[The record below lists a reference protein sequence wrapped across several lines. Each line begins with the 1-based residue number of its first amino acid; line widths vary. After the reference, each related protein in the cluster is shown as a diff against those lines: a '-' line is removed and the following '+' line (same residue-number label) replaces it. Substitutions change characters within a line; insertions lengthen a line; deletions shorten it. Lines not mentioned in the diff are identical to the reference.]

1 MNMTEYRKGSHTVY
15 DIKYHIVWITKYRK
29 AVLRGEIG
37 LRLRELIRQ
46 TCEAQEVYIEKGH
59 IAVDHVHLLLSVP
72 PNIAVSD
79 LVQRLKGR
87 SSRKML
93 DEFGELR
100 RQFWGQHLW
109 ARGYYVASSG
119 NVTDEVIAQYIEM
132 QTEKPLNDNEDFQVG
147 EL

>member
-1 MNMTEYRKGSHTVY
+1 MAEYRKGSHTVY

-37 LRLRELIRQ
+37 KRLRELIRQ
-46 TCEAQEVYIEKGH
+46 TCEAHEVYIEKGH
-59 IAVDHVHLLLSVP
+59 IAADHVHLLLSVP

-93 DEFGELR
+93 EEFGELR

-109 ARGYYVASSG
+109 ARGYFVASSG

-132 QTEKPLNDNEDFQVG
+132 QNEKPQSDDEDFRVG

>member
-1 MNMTEYRKGSHTVY
+1 MTEYRKGSHTVY

-37 LRLRELIRQ
+37 IRLRELIRQ

-59 IAVDHVHLLLSVP
+59 IALDHVHLLLSVP

-93 DEFGELR
+93 DEFTELR

-109 ARGYYVASSG
+109 ARGYFVASSG

-132 QTEKPLNDNEDFQVG
+132 QTEKPQNDNEDFQIG

>member
-1 MNMTEYRKGSHTVY
+1 MNMKEYRKGSHTVY

-37 LRLRELIRQ
+37 VRLRELIRQ

-72 PNIAVSD
+72 PNIAASD
-79 LVQRLKGR
+79 LVQWLKGR

-109 ARGYYVASSG
+109 ARGYFVASSG

-132 QTEKPLNDNEDFQVG
+132 QNEKPQNDNEDFQVG

>member
-1 MNMTEYRKGSHTVY
+1 MTEYRKGSHTVY
-15 DIKYHIVWITKYRK
+15 DLKYHIVWITKYRK

-37 LRLRELIRQ
+37 VRLRELTRQ

-59 IAVDHVHLLLSVP
+59 IALDHVHLLLSVP

-109 ARGYYVASSG
+109 ARGYFVASSG

-132 QTEKPLNDNEDFQVG
+132 QNEKPQNDNEDFQVG

>member
-1 MNMTEYRKGSHTVY
+1 MAEYRKGSHTVY
-15 DIKYHIVWITKYRK
+15 DLKYHIVWITKYRK

-37 LRLRELIRQ
+37 VRLRELIRQ

-93 DEFGELR
+93 EEFGELR

-109 ARGYYVASSG
+109 ARGYFVASSG

-132 QTEKPLNDNEDFQVG
+132 QNEKPQNDDENFQVG

>member
-1 MNMTEYRKGSHTVY
+1 MAEYRKGSHTVY

-37 LRLRELIRQ
+37 KRLRELIRQ

-109 ARGYYVASSG
+109 ARGYFVASSG

-132 QTEKPLNDNEDFQVG
+132 QTEKPQNGKEDFQVG

>member
-1 MNMTEYRKGSHTVY
+1 MTEYRKGSHTVY
-15 DIKYHIVWITKYRK
+15 DIKYHIVWITKYRR

-87 SSRKML
+87 SSRRML

-109 ARGYYVASSG
+109 ARGYFVASSG
-119 NVTDEVIAQYIEM
+119 NVTDEIIAQYIQM
-132 QTEKPLNDNEDFQVG
+132 QNEKPQNDSEDFQVG

>member
-1 MNMTEYRKGSHTVY
+1 MTEYRKGSHTVY

-29 AVLRGEIG
+29 AILRGEIG

-46 TCEAQEVYIEKGH
+46 TCEAQEVYIVKGH
-59 IAVDHVHLLLSVP
+59 ISTDHVHLLLSVP

-93 DEFGELR
+93 EEFGELR

-109 ARGYYVASSG
+109 ARGYFVASSG

-132 QTEKPLNDNEDFQVG
+132 QGEKPPSDNEDFQVG

>member
-1 MNMTEYRKGSHTVY
+1 MTDYRKGSHTVY

-37 LRLRELIRQ
+37 VRLRELIRQ

-59 IAVDHVHLLLSVP
+59 IALDHVHLLLSVP

-87 SSRKML
+87 SSRQML

-109 ARGYYVASSG
+109 ARGYFVASSG
-119 NVTDEVIAQYIEM
+119 NVTDEVIALYMEM
-132 QTEKPLNDNEDFQVG
+132 QTEKPQNDNEDFQVG

>member
-1 MNMTEYRKGSHTVY
+1 MAEYRKSSHTVY
-15 DIKYHIVWITKYRK
+15 DLKYHIVWITKYRK

-37 LRLRELIRQ
+37 VRLRELVRQ

-93 DEFGELR
+93 EEFGELR

-109 ARGYYVASSG
+109 ARGYFVASSG

-132 QTEKPLNDNEDFQVG
+132 QNEKPQNDDENFQIG

>member
-1 MNMTEYRKGSHTVY
+1 MTEYRKGSHTVY

-37 LRLRELIRQ
+37 KRLRELIRQ

-59 IAVDHVHLLLSVP
+59 VAVDHVHLLLSVP

-93 DEFGELR
+93 EEFGELR

-109 ARGYYVASSG
+109 ARGYFVASSG

-132 QTEKPLNDNEDFQVG
+132 QNEKPQSDDEDFQVG

>member
-37 LRLRELIRQ
+37 VRLRELIRQ
-46 TCEAQEVYIEKGH
+46 TCEAQEGYIEKGH

-79 LVQRLKGR
+79 LVQWLKGR

-100 RQFWGQHLW
+100 RQFWGQQLW
-109 ARGYYVASSG
+109 ACGYFVASSG

-132 QTEKPLNDNEDFQVG
+132 QTEKPQNDNEDFQVG

>member
-1 MNMTEYRKGSHTVY
+1 MTDYRKGSHTVY

-37 LRLRELIRQ
+37 VRLRELIRQ

-59 IAVDHVHLLLSVP
+59 IALDHVHLLLSVP

-87 SSRKML
+87 SSRQML

-100 RQFWGQHLW
+100 RQFGGQHLW
-109 ARGYYVASSG
+109 ARGYFVASSG

-132 QTEKPLNDNEDFQVG
+132 QTEKPQNDNEDFQVG

>member
-37 LRLRELIRQ
+37 VRLRELIRQ

-79 LVQRLKGR
+79 LVQWLKGR

-109 ARGYYVASSG
+109 ARGYFVASSG

-132 QTEKPLNDNEDFQVG
+132 QTEKPQNDNEDFQVG

>member
-1 MNMTEYRKGSHTVY
+1 MTEYRKGSHTVY
-15 DIKYHIVWITKYRK
+15 DIKYHIAWIMKYGK
-29 AVLRGEIG
+29 AVLRGEVG
-37 LRLRELIRQ
+37 LRLRDLIRQ
-46 TCEAQEVYIEKGH
+46 TCEAEEVYIEKGH

-109 ARGYYVASSG
+109 ACGYFAASSG

-132 QTEKPLNDNEDFQVG
+132 QTEKP
-147 EL
+147 